1 MRILQVGGG
10 ATGSILLSF
19 LIPYIKNHS
28 LTLMDGDIVEEKN
41 LLNQKYT
48 AKDVG
53 KNKAEVLI
61 SKYKKFYRE
70 KDLTFF
76 PEYLT
81 RLEQIEKVYPDIII
95 GCVDNVYTRKILHEY
110 FMKKTGNLVYID
122 AGNGDIERNGQV
134 VTGVK
139 VNGVVTKPPVLDV
152 FPEMKNI
159 DDQISVPSCERTI
172 IEHPQHVTTNVF
184 AATTIF
190 GILVN
195 MLDFGVKPPHVA
207 RFSAEKIKM
216 G

>member
-1 MRILQVGGG
+1 MKILQIGGG

-19 LIPYIKNHS
+19 LIPYMTNHA
-28 LTLMDGDIVEEKN
+28 LTLVDGDYVEEKN

-70 KDLTFF
+70 KDITFI

-81 RLEQIEKVYPDIII
+81 SLDQMKKIRPDIII

-110 FMKKTGNLVYID
+110 FMERSGNIVYID

-134 VTGVK
+134 VTGIK
-139 VNGVVTKPPVLDV
+139 VNGAVLKPPVLDV
-152 FPEMKNI
+152 FPEMRAI
-159 DDQISVPSCERTI
+159 DDQISLPSCERTI
-172 IEHPQHVTTNVF
+172 IEHPQHMTTNVF
-184 AATTIF
+184 SAATIF

-195 MLDFGVKPPHVA
+195 MLDFDIKPPHIA
-207 RFSAEKIKM
+207 RFSAEKILM